1 MRLTVKKIK
10 HVTSK
15 ELSQYNCAQLGVC
28 GLSCFQSRKYNQP
41 PGPTLESLLFDEMH

>member
-15 ELSQYNCAQLGVC
+15 ELSQYDCAQYGVW
-28 GLSCFQSRKYNQP
+28 GLSCVQSRKYNQP
-41 PGPTLESLLFDEMH
+41 PGPALESLPLDEMH